1 VLPVE
6 VLPAPGGNLIL
17 RARGS
22 ELLII
27 TNHVVELKSKREP
40 KQFTE
45 YFMGEAL
52 INRPARKLFEAWL
65 RKDRGLWRRIYDCVQ
80 TIDTSGDD
88 IAALKEEIKAK
99 SGKAKSEPKAEA
111 APVAKPKA
119 EAKPAKDSDDTGKAK
134 AAKKPA
140 KKEAEPEKAKAP
152 AKKAE
157 TKPAKA
163 AAKPAKPAA
172 KPAAKKTAEKKTAA
186 AKKPAAKTAAATKAK
201 AKKK

>member
-27 TNHVVELKSKREP
+27 TNHVVELKTKREP

-88 IAALKEEIKAK
+88 IAALKEEMKAK
-99 SGKAKSEPKAEA
+99 SAQVKAEPKAEA
-111 APVAKPKA
+111 APKPKA
-119 EAKPAKDSDDTGKAK
+119 EVKVEAKAAKEAEDSGKAK
-134 AAKKPA
+134 SAKKPA
-140 KKEAEPEKAKAP
+140 KKAAAPEKEKTP

-157 TKPAKA
+157 TKS
-163 AAKPAKPAA
+163 AKPAAKSTKEAA
-172 KPAAKKTAEKKTAA
+172 KPAAKKAAEKKAPA
-186 AKKPAAKTAAATKAK
+186 AKKPAAKAAAKPK

>member
-27 TNHVVELKSKREP
+27 TNHVVELKTKREP

-80 TIDTSGDD
+80 TIDTSGED

-99 SGKAKSEPKAEA
+99 SSKSKSEPETQA
-111 APVAKPKA
+111 APVTKPKA
-119 EAKPAKDSDDTGKAK
+119 EAKAAKESKESGTAK

-157 TKPAKA
+157 AKPAKA
-163 AAKPAKPAA
+163 AAKPAKETA
-172 KPAAKKTAEKKTAA
+172 KPAAKKPAEKKTAA
-186 AKKPAAKTAAATKAK
+186 AKKPAAKSTATSKAK